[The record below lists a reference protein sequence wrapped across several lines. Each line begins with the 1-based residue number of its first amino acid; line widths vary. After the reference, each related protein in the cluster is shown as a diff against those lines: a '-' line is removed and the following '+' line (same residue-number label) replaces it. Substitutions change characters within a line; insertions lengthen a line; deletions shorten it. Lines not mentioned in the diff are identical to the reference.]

1 MGVYGHASRSGLRG
15 NKLRVSPNSPSSSI
29 KHGVLR
35 RMDRVPSEDV
45 NNRRAEERAIRQPLL
60 SKRGHS
66 VRSFIPHNRPMSDHR
81 VIRLPNN
88 YPPKNSFKY
97 FFAIFF
103 WFVAL
108 FHRNT
113 ISRYLP
119 HFFVYSLT
127 YLPSRPLCYRQIPAP
142 MYRGVSIIDWLTI
155 DNEDL
160 T

>member
-35 RMDRVPSEDV
+35 RMDRVPSEDI

-66 VRSFIPHNRPMSDHR
+66 VRSFIPLDIPHNRPMSDHR

-88 YPPKNSFKY
+88 YPLNFFKKY
-97 FFAIFF
+97 FFAIF
-103 WFVAL
+103 L
-108 FHRNT
+108 FGLLLYIPTKYNFPLFT
-113 ISRYLP
+113 S
-119 HFFVYSLT
+119 FFVLF
-127 YLPSRPLCYRQIPAP
+127 
-142 MYRGVSIIDWLTI
+142 V
-155 DNEDL
+155 DL
-160 T
+160 FTE

>member
-35 RMDRVPSEDV
+35 RMDRVPSEDI

-66 VRSFIPHNRPMSDHR
+66 VRSFIPLDIPHNRPMSDHR

-88 YPPKNSFKY
+88 YPLNFFKK
-97 FFAIFF
+97 IFF
-103 WFVAL
+103 CHFFVRFVAL
-108 FHRNT
+108 YSNEIQFP
-113 ISRYLP
+113 IIYL
-119 HFFVYSLT
+119 V
-127 YLPSRPLCYRQIPAP
+127 LCFIR
-142 MYRGVSIIDWLTI
+142 
-155 DNEDL
+155 
-160 T
+160 